1 MAKAKVE
8 KLSLKNVAISTA
20 ITVLIAEIVPI
31 SLMLTLIW
39 WQTKSLGN
47 PSDWASFFSKGTY
60 GFQDMLNAQNFAF
73 GAGVIV
79 AVAAFIFIVSLII
92 DEWFYSHRLN
102 SIKNVL
108 IMAATW
114 SISFLLVDTL
124 LVKLNVAS
132 SQSIYYG
139 TQFQITFVIFVT
151 AFLIFFARKFA
162 IKK

>member
-8 KLSLKNVAISTA
+8 KLNLKNVAISTV
-20 ITVLIAEIVPI
+20 ITVLVAEIVPV
-31 SLMLTLIW
+31 SLMMALIW
-39 WQTKSLGN
+39 WQTKSLGDPN
-47 PSDWASFFSKGTY
+47 EWASFFTKGTY

-79 AVAAFIFIVSLII
+79 AVAAFIFIVSLVI
-92 DEWFYSHRLN
+92 DEWVYSHRLN
-102 SIKNVL
+102 SIKNVFIL
-108 IMAATW
+108 AATW

-124 LVKLNVAS
+124 LIKLNVAS

-139 TQFQITFVIFVT
+139 TQFQITFVIFAT
-151 AFLIFFARKFA
+151 AFLIFFARKFS